1 MTMTDPEVHAL
12 TGAYACDALTPAEAA
27 AFEQHLAVCPTCAQ
41 EVDELRETVARLAM
55 AVAEPP
61 PPGLR
66 AAVDARIAVTRQLAP
81 HIVPGAR
88 LARERRRRLTQWIG
102 WGVAA
107 GMACA
112 VALLGV
118 RVADQQR
125 QIDQGARQSQSIER
139 LLAAPDARIAS
150 ADVTTGGHA
159 MVTVSRSQDEAAI
172 AIVGLTAAPP
182 GHAYQLWMIGP
193 SGTRSGGLL
202 PIRPGGTSGSVI
214 AHGLGDAEKI
224 GLTVEPAQGS
234 APPTTTPVLL
244 MPMPA

>member
-1 MTMTDPEVHAL
+1 MTDPEVHAL

-41 EVDELRETVARLAM
+41 EVDELRETAARLAM

-61 PPGLR
+61 PPGLK

-81 HIVPGAR
+81 HVVPGAR
-88 LARERRRRLTQWIG
+88 RDPARRRRFTAWLG

-112 VALLGV
+112 VAVLGV
-118 RVADQQR
+118 RVTDQQH
-125 QIDQGARQSQSIER
+125 QLDQGARQSQAIER
-139 LLAAPDARIAS
+139 LLAAPDAHIAS
-150 ADVTTGGHA
+150 AEVSTGGHA

-172 AIVGLTAAPP
+172 ALVGLTAAPP
-182 GHAYQLWMIGP
+182 GKAYQLWMIGP
-193 SGTRSGGLL
+193 DGVKSGGLL
-202 PIRPGGTSGSVI
+202 PVRAGGTSGSVL
-214 AHGLGDAEKI
+214 AHGLGQTQKI
-224 GLTVEPAQGS
+224 GLTLEPAQGS
-234 APPTTTPVLL
+234 AQPTTTPVLL